1 MMIHPE
7 SLHKLERQTHADI
20 MRQNERR
27 RIALEA
33 STRKPGWLSVRRYPR
48 AAALARQWWNSAA
61 GFFTRSQ
68 RPPDGISGTESP
80 LLSTTAAR
88 STVAEPPSDSSL
100 ARSR

>member
-7 SLHKLERQTHADI
+7 SLHKLERQTHAHM
-20 MRQNERR
+20 MRQNERH

-48 AAALARQWWNSAA
+48 AAALARQWWNFAA

-68 RPPDGISGTESP
+68 RPPAGIPGTKSR
-80 LLSTTAAR
+80 LSSTTVTR
-88 STVAEPPSDSSL
+88 SMAAEPPSDSSL